1 MAPRKP
7 ISSVVEATHARA
19 CAAGHDFYIDPET
32 GLMVMTALYLR
43 DRGFCCDNGCRHCPW
58 GEEEA
63 TA

>member
-1 MAPRKP
+1 MASREPL
-7 ISSVVEATHARA
+7 SSRVEVAHARA
-19 CAAGHDFYIDPET
+19 CTAGHDFYIDPET

-58 GEEEA
+58 DEGEA